1 MACFWGIS
9 LVHPSISIPLLHLSV
24 QTQSVPCLCHCLSL
38 PSQDFHYS
46 TSSRVASRA
55 APRTASQTASR
66 TAFRT
71 ALRTAPRTASL
82 TDLGGDDH
90 LIARLSK
97 QNVPQLGII
106 ASHCPQASRL
116 VIPRPCLL
124 WQSLLS
130 HLLSSLSQDFPSG
143 MFLPSFFRCSL
154 G

>member
-24 QTQSVPCLCHCLSL
+24 QTQSVPCLRHCLSL

-46 TSSRVASRA
+46 ASSRA
-55 APRTASQTASR
+55 APKTAFRTASR
-66 TAFRT
+66 TAF
-71 ALRTAPRTASL
+71 RTAPRTASL

-90 LIARLSK
+90 LMARLSK
-97 QNVPQLGII
+97 QNVPQVGII
-106 ASHCPQASRL
+106 ASHCPRASRL

-143 MFLPSFFRCSL
+143 MFLPSFFKCSL
-154 G
+154 S